1 MTNKLKFPALW
12 KKAAMCVKS
21 IKTQAKPD
29 ITLSDQ
35 IIKRNHLTERKGRMT
50 RPEN

>member
-12 KKAAMCVKS
+12 KKAAMWV
-21 IKTQAKPD
+21 KTQAKPD
-29 ITLSDQ
+29 IALSDQ